1 MLMCWTN
8 LDYQCGLNKF
18 ETLFPRIVDMLVMFC
33 QLEPTINAIFMRSN
47 ISQAFLANSLS

>member
-47 ISQAFLANSLS
+47 I